1 MTPTSPPE
9 PRECRGKALAEELS
23 GGADTAGMELARR
36 VRRAA
41 NLYETIAAQDLREA
55 DVSGPRFGI
64 LIRLYAH
71 EKRNNGSG
79 MSPTEL
85 SQCQR
90 VSKNTI
96 SSMLRGL
103 EEQGLIERSLDPTDR
118 RVFRI
123 RLSEAGRE
131 LVRTES
137 PRHFERLNA
146 LASELTPSEQA
157 QLASLLDKL
166 IHSLSAHVEA
176 RLEADSTAL
185 AGVQS

>member
-1 MTPTSPPE
+1 MTPGPDPE
-9 PRECRGKALAEELS
+9 SRMREAKALAEELAA
-23 GGADTAGMELARR
+23 GADTTGLELARR

-41 NLYETIAAQDLREA
+41 HLYETIANQDLRDA
-55 DVSGPRFGI
+55 DLSGPRFGL
-64 LIRLYAH
+64 LIRLFAH
-71 EKRNNGSG
+71 EKRNHGSG
-79 MSPTEL
+79 MSPTQL

-103 EEQGLIERSLDPTDR
+103 EEQGLIERSLDPADR

-123 RLSEAGRE
+123 RLSDAGRE
-131 LVRTES
+131 LVRTAS
-137 PRHFERLNA
+137 PRHSERLNA
-146 LASELTPSEQA
+146 LASELTASEQE

-176 RLEADSTAL
+176 RLEADSTATL
-185 AGVQS
+185 AVQP